1 MDSSTNMRSMKLKAG
16 VLAMLM
22 ASSEAFMVSSNIRVG
37 TSAPTAGAFT
47 RSSSALSART
57 AVRPMQS
64 VAPAMAMKG
73 EGFNAPASL
82 AAMLAAATIAFSSPA
97 MAVDVPPPASPFANA
112 GGQAPPAMMQRSV
125 QTVENIRYSDFVN
138 AVEKDE
144 IEKVSFSYDGKK
156 LVAVDTDG
164 VRVKL
169 DSIPNDPELL
179 TILTKH
185 KVDVTVMPNQT
196 NQGGGGGLGQ
206 LGGLIF
212 PALLFGSL
220 LFLSRRGGGQGG
232 GGGMG
237 GGGMPGG
244 GNPMDMTKSKG
255 KLEVNPDTGV
265 MFDQVAGCDSAKFE
279 LEEVVDFLK
288 NPAKYT
294 KVGAKIPRG
303 VILEG
308 PPGTGKT
315 LIARAVAGEAG
326 VPFIATSGS
335 EFVEMFVGV
344 GAARVRDL
352 FDKAKENSPCIIFID
367 EIDAV
372 GRQRGSGMAGGN
384 DEREQTL
391 NQMLVEMDGF
401 VGNPGVIVMAATNR
415 IDILDDA
422 LLRPGRFDRRV
433 LVDLPNFQGRV
444 AILKVHAR
452 GKPLAPDVDIEGI
465 ARRTPGFS
473 GAQLKNLLNEA
484 AIFAARKQRP
494 VPSIEWEDVDGAVD
508 RLLVGLEKKGARV
521 DEQMRTIVAY
531 HEAGHAVVGALMP
544 DYDTVQKVT
553 IVPRTNG
560 AGGLTFFSPSE
571 ERLECGLYSKVYME
585 SQLAVALGG
594 RLAEEVMFG
603 EDQVTTGASNDFQ
616 QVANIAF
623 RMVTQWG
630 MSEEIGPFVVNMG
643 MDGMEGEQW
652 GPTMNVR
659 VNMEVERLVNQAY
672 FRAKTILT
680 DNKELM
686 DKLAQKLLDQD
697 TVTSEELS
705 LMIAENGIETAPYRE
720 YDGPAEQT
728 KLPFQKPVSDYF

>member
-1 MDSSTNMRSMKLKAG
+1 MDSSTSMRSMKLKAG
-16 VLAMLM
+16 ALAMLM

-37 TSAPTAGAFT
+37 TSAPSGSFFTGQSTAAI
-47 RSSSALSART
+47 SAQC
-57 AVRPMQS
+57 AVRPMP

-73 EGFNAPASL
+73 DGFNPASSL

-97 MAVDVPPPASPFANA
+97 FAVDVPPPSPFANA
-112 GGQAPPAMMQRSV
+112 GGQTPPAMMQKQSV
-125 QTVENIRYSDFVN
+125 STVEDIRYSDFVN

-156 LVAVDTDG
+156 LIAVDTDG

-196 NQGGGGGLGQ
+196 NQGGGGFGQ
-206 LGGLIF
+206 LGSLIF

-244 GNPMDMTKSKG
+244 GNPMEMTKTKG

-265 MFDQVAGCDSAKFE
+265 TFDQVAGCDAAKFE

-288 NPAKYT
+288 NPDKYT

-352 FDKAKENSPCIIFID
+352 FDKAKENAPCIIFID

-391 NQMLVEMDGF
+391 NQLLVEMDGF

-433 LVDLPNFQGRV
+433 LVDLPNNTGRV

-484 AIFAARKQRP
+484 AIFAARKQRAI
-494 VPSIEWEDVDGAVD
+494 PSIEWDDVDAAVD

-521 DEQMRTIVAY
+521 NEDMRNIVAF
-531 HEAGHAVVGALMP
+531 HESGHAIVGALMP

-594 RLAEEVMFG
+594 RLAEEIIYG

-623 RMVTQWG
+623 QMVTQWG

-643 MDGMEGEQW
+643 MQGQEGDQW

-672 FRAKTILT
+672 FRAKKILT
-680 DNKELM
+680 ENRALLDV
-686 DKLAQKLLDQD
+686 LAEKLLEQD

-705 LMIAENGIETAPYRE
+705 LMIAENAVETAPYE
-720 YDGPAEQT
+720 TYDGPADKT

>member
-1 MDSSTNMRSMKLKAG
+1 
-16 VLAMLM
+16 
-22 ASSEAFMVSSNIRVG
+22 
-37 TSAPTAGAFT
+37 
-47 RSSSALSART
+47 
-57 AVRPMQS
+57 
-64 VAPAMAMKG
+64 
-73 EGFNAPASL
+73 
-82 AAMLAAATIAFSSPA
+82 
-97 MAVDVPPPASPFANA
+97 
-112 GGQAPPAMMQRSV
+112 
-125 QTVENIRYSDFVN
+125 
-138 AVEKDE
+138 
-144 IEKVSFSYDGKK
+144 
-156 LVAVDTDG
+156 
-164 VRVKL
+164 
-169 DSIPNDPELL
+169 
-179 TILTKH
+179 
-185 KVDVTVMPNQT
+185 
-196 NQGGGGGLGQ
+196 
-206 LGGLIF
+206 
-212 PALLFGSL
+212 
-220 LFLSRRGGGQGG
+220 
-232 GGGMG
+232 MG

-244 GNPMDMTKSKG
+244 GNPMEMTKSKG

-265 MFDQVAGCDSAKFE
+265 TFDQVAGCDAAKFE

-288 NPAKYT
+288 NPDKYT

-433 LVDLPNFQGRV
+433 LVDLPNNTGRV

-494 VPSIEWEDVDGAVD
+494 IPSIEWEDVDAAVD

-521 DEQMRTIVAY
+521 NEDMRNIVAF
-531 HEAGHAVVGALMP
+531 HESGHAIVGALMP

-594 RLAEEVMFG
+594 RLAEEIIYG

-623 RMVTQWG
+623 QMVTQWG

-643 MDGMEGEQW
+643 MQGQEGDQW

-672 FRAKTILT
+672 FRAKKILT
-680 DNKELM
+680 ENRALLDI
-686 DKLAQKLLDQD
+686 LAEKLLEQD

-705 LMIAENGIETAPYRE
+705 LMIAQNAVETAPYE
-720 YDGPAEQT
+720 TYDGPADKTQ
-728 KLPFQKPVSDYF
+728 LPFQKPVSDYF

>member
-1 MDSSTNMRSMKLKAG
+1 MDSSTNVRSMKLKAG
-16 VLAMLM
+16 ALAMLM

-37 TSAPTAGAFT
+37 TSTPTAGSFAS
-47 RSSSALSART
+47 RSSSAISART
-57 AVRPMQS
+57 AVRPMP
-64 VAPAMAMKG
+64 VAPAMAMRSDDT
-73 EGFNAPASL
+73 FNPAASL
-82 AAMLAAATIAFSSPA
+82 AALLAAATIAFSSPA

-196 NQGGGGGLGQ
+196 NQGGGGLGQ

-244 GNPMDMTKSKG
+244 GNPMEMTKSKG

-265 MFDQVAGCDSAKFE
+265 TFDQVAGCDSAKFE

-288 NPAKYT
+288 NPDKYT

-326 VPFIATSGS
+326 CPFIATSGS

-508 RLLVGLEKKGARV
+508 RLLVGLEKKGGRV

-531 HEAGHAVVGALMP
+531 HEAGHAIVGALMP

-594 RLAEEVMFG
+594 RLAEEIIFG

-616 QVANIAF
+616 QVAKIAF
-623 RMVTQWG
+623 QMVTQWG

-686 DKLAQKLLDQD
+686 EILAQKLLDQD

-705 LMIAENGIETAPYRE
+705 LMIAENAIETAPYRS